1 MDLWVALTAI
11 TALGCGTGIVIQMI
25 DKVFDHRRKAREQE
39 LKLAQERLR
48 LQELQLVE
56 LHRQNEQLQKQLE
69 WHTRLLERQGPPS
82 RLSAPAGGEIAST
95 AR

>member
-1 MDLWVALTAI
+1 MDFWVAVTAI
-11 TALGCGTGIVIQMI
+11 TALGCGTGIVIQTI
-25 DKVFDHRRKAREQE
+25 DKVFDHKRKAREQE

-48 LQELQLVE
+48 LQELQIVE

-69 WHTRLLERQGPPS
+69 WHTRLLERQAPPG
-82 RLSAPAGGEIAST
+82 RLGAPSEGEPASA